1 MDIIDRYI
9 SDVHSVLNDDLLLMA
24 TITVIGLFV
33 FIKIETTREQALKE
47 KALEKA
53 EKENHS
59 EADCFHKDQVICPTC
74 ASVNKPERQ
83 DGALVRRTTCEVCG
97 EPFNV
102 EIHETRYTA
111 TKIKNESGNPS

>member
-1 MDIIDRYI
+1 MESFWEKIMDGAFIFLI
-9 SDVHSVLNDDLLLMA
+9 LPL
-24 TITVIGLFV
+24 TVII
-33 FIKIETTREQALKE
+33 FIAIDSVQALASK
-47 KALEKA
+47 
-53 EKENHS
+53 KENHS
-59 EADCFHKDQVICPTC
+59 EADCYRKEQIICPTC